1 MSPPCLLDAW
11 SAHEAELRGYLRH
24 RLGDAQDADELLQ
37 DVFLKALRQGGR
49 FCAVEN
55 ARAWLFQVTR
65 NALADRLRSS
75 RDQIPL
81 PEDLPAPA
89 AETMPQV
96 DGLSQCLPRV
106 LAELSETDRLALTLC
121 DLEGQ
126 PQQVLADRLGLSLP
140 GAKSRLQRAR
150 VRLRQ
155 CLVEAC
161 QVRFDDTGKVCCFT
175 PRPPLLRSRWTPA
188 ASFRGRP
195 RLLAQGRAASLP
207 PPPQTGA
214 EA

>member
-11 SAHEAELRGYLRH
+11 SAHEAELRGFLRH
-24 RLGDAQDADELLQ
+24 RMGDAEDANELLQ
-37 DVFLKALRQGGR
+37 DVFLKALRQGRR

-55 ARAWLFQVTR
+55 ARAWLFQVAR

-75 RDQIPL
+75 REEVPL
-81 PEDLPAPA
+81 TEDLPAPRAEA
-89 AETMPQV
+89 APQV

-106 LAELSETDRLALTLC
+106 LAELSEADRLAITLC
-121 DLEGQ
+121 DLEGR
-126 PQQVLADRLGLSLP
+126 PQQVLAERLGISLP

-155 CLVEAC
+155 RLVEAC

-175 PRPPLLRSRWTPA
+175 PRPPLV
-188 ASFRGRP
+188 
-195 RLLAQGRAASLP
+195 
-207 PPPQTGA
+207 
-214 EA
+214 

>member
-11 SAHEAELRGYLRH
+11 SAHESELRGYLRH
-24 RLGDAQDADELLQ
+24 RLGDVHDADELLQ
-37 DVFLKALRQGGR
+37 DIFLKALRQGRR

-65 NALADRLRSS
+65 NALTDRLRSS
-75 RDQIPL
+75 REHLPL
-81 PEDLPAPA
+81 PDDLPAPVA
-89 AETMPQV
+89 ATAPPI

-106 LAELSETDRLALTLC
+106 LAELSEADRLALTLC
-121 DLEGQ
+121 DIEGQ

-155 CLVEAC
+155 RLVEAC
-161 QVRFDDTGKVCCFT
+161 QVRFDEAGTVCCFS
-175 PRPPLLRSRWTPA
+175 PRPPLP
-188 ASFRGRP
+188 
-195 RLLAQGRAASLP
+195 
-207 PPPQTGA
+207 
-214 EA
+214 